1 MFSARQS
8 ADLAVA
14 FGDLAFAVGVFACG
28 LFDAPVWTAG
38 LAGAGMVAYWAAS
51 RRRILR
57 RLPSKAR
64 ANQTAIALFVVIAI
78 QAGAYWL
85 GLGVGG
91 AI

>member
-1 MFSARQS
+1 MPATRART
-8 ADLAVA
+8 DLAIA
-14 FGDLAFAVGVFACG
+14 FGDLGFAVVLFACG
-28 LFDAPVWTAG
+28 LFNAPLWAAG

-57 RLPSKAR
+57 RLPPKAW
-64 ANQTAIALFVVIAI
+64 ASQMAIALFVIVAI

-91 AI
+91 SF

>member
-1 MFSARQS
+1 MPATRARN
-8 ADLAVA
+8 DLAVA
-14 FGDLAFAVGVFACG
+14 FGDLGCALAVFACG
-28 LFDAPVWTAG
+28 LFSAPLWAAG

-57 RLPSKAR
+57 RLPPKAW
-64 ANQTAIALFVVIAI
+64 ASQTAIALFVIIAI

-91 AI
+91 NF